1 MEGFYEKWTQPGT
14 NSLIRFTNLPPGK
27 YTLHVRAISREEHD
41 VIFEERTMK
50 VIIAHPFWLSWW
62 AILCY
67 VLLAIWGFSFIL
79 RVINLRKQKNIS
91 DEKTQ
96 FFINRAHD
104 IRTPLTMIKAPMEEL
119 LDEEPL
125 TDTGRSRTKAALRN
139 EDSL

>member
-1 MEGFYEKWTQPGT
+1 
-14 NSLIRFTNLPPGK
+14 
-27 YTLHVRAISREEHD
+27 
-41 VIFEERTMK
+41 MK

-67 VLLAIWGFSFIL
+67 VLLVIWGFSFIL

-96 FFINRAHD
+96 FFINTAHD
-104 IRTPLTMIKAPMEEL
+104 IRTPLTMIKAPLEEL

-125 TDTGRSRTKAALRN
+125 TDTGITRTKAALRN
-139 EDSL
+139 VDSLLRFGD